1 MDTSKITFSIRPC
14 KYQDLYKVI
23 EINEVAL
30 PENYPYYFFEQ
41 IFEKYPESFLVA
53 ELHDDNPNN
62 DLLLVGYVMWRVE
75 RGISTFGVQ
84 LVKKG
89 HLVSIAVLE
98 SLRHQGIGS
107 ELLKQSILRVNGYN
121 VDEFVLEVRVS
132 NISAVSLY
140 ESKFKFEKARVIE
153 EYYRDGE
160 SAYYMALSQKK

>member
-1 MDTSKITFSIRPC
+1 MDTSKISFSIRPC

-41 IFEKYPESFLVA
+41 IFEKYPESFLV
-53 ELHDDNPNN
+53 
-62 DLLLVGYVMWRVE
+62 GYVMWRVE

-98 SLRHQGIGS
+98 SFRHQGIGA
-107 ELLKQSILRVNGYN
+107 ELLKQSILCVNGYN

-140 ESKFKFEKARVIE
+140 ESKFNFEKAAEGIIAAIE
-153 EYYRDGE
+153 YFER
-160 SAYYMALSQKK
+160 K